1 MVDVSKFLQR
11 AEEAFT
17 KRNFDYAIQMYLEAL
32 QVDPENIPA
41 RTMLRSVLLKA
52 DESGNKVKGPQGKT
66 IILSNDPKVKLI
78 EYEKAVVKEPR
89 SVKYNMRVAE
99 ALAQIGAHEA
109 AGHVYQYVISH
120 CDKGKDNVEAM
131 KKGAQAFIDSGKP
144 EMAQKLL
151 AMAMRHAPADKEIA
165 DLQRNLAATATL
177 RNIQSAGSSREMLKD
192 SGKAMELELL
202 NKKVLSLPELK
213 EAMRIVNDKLTED
226 PADKGMVKKKAEL
239 FGKARQYDKAYEW
252 LMSRYNDLE
261 KAPDIVEL
269 AVRYKNQDFDYKV
282 KVCEKKMEEEP
293 DKADAWKAKS
303 LQLMKEKQDFELGE
317 YKRQVDEAPADMDKR
332 YLLGKALFEAKMF
345 DDAVPHLQR
354 ASRSPKW
361 GKVVGI
367 LLGRCFTDMG
377 RLELATMQLTQTL
390 EQISEVE
397 EDLLM
402 EARYWLGNVH
412 EKSGKVDEAKKLFQG
427 LFMENASFR
436 DVGARLDKIQGRS

>member
-1 MVDVSKFLQR
+1 MVDVSKFIQR

-41 RTMLRSVLLKA
+41 RTMLRNVLLRA
-52 DESGNKVKGPQGKT
+52 DESGNKVKGPQTKT
-66 IILSNDPKVKLI
+66 LILSADPKVKLV

-109 AGHVYQYVISH
+109 AGHVYQFVLTH
-120 CDKGKDNVEAM
+120 CDKGKENVDAM
-131 KKGAQAFIDSGKP
+131 KKGAQAFIDAAKP

-151 AMAMRHAPADKEIA
+151 SMAMRHAPADKEIA

-213 EAMRIVNDKLTED
+213 EAMRIVNDKLAED
-226 PADKGMVKKKAEL
+226 ALDKGMIKKKAEL
-239 FGKARQYDKAYEW
+239 FGKARQFDKAYEW
-252 LMSRYNDLE
+252 LMSRYDDLE
-261 KAPDIVEL
+261 KAQDIVEL
-269 AVRYKNQDFDYKV
+269 AVRYKNQDFDFKV
-282 KVCEKKMEEEP
+282 KVCEKKAQEEP
-293 DKADAWKAKS
+293 DKADAWKARAV
-303 LQLMKEKQDFELGE
+303 QLEDEKQKFELME

-332 YLLGKALFEAKMF
+332 YLLGRSLFDAKMY
-345 DDAVPHLQR
+345 DDAVPHLQK
-354 ASRSPKW
+354 ASRSPKY
-361 GKVVGI
+361 GKAVSI

-377 RLELATMQLTQTL
+377 RLELATMQLTSAL
-390 EQISEVE
+390 EGVSEAE
-397 EDLLM
+397 EDLFM
-402 EARYWLGNVH
+402 EARYWLANVH
-412 EKSGKVDEAKKLFQG
+412 EKAGKVDEAKRLFQS
-427 LFMENASFR
+427 LFMENAAFR
-436 DVGARLDKIQGRS
+436 DVGRRLDKIQGRA